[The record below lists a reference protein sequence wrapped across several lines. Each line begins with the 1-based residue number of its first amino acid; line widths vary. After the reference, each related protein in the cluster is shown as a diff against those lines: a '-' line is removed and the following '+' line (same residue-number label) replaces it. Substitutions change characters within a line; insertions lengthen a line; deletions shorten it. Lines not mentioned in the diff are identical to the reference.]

1 MITLVTKLPMLV
13 PLRAIYFTLFE
24 NSSPKIK
31 IIPFFSIAAKIV
43 AVAFGLHLSSP
54 QGPQPCLDNGET
66 RMKFARLLGLL
77 LVGIFLV
84 PLAYAD
90 GPVTM
95 VFTGVNGANDGQFY
109 VSPYYGT
116 LNGQSVTLFC
126 DDIINEVSF
135 GQTWQANVTNLATAV
150 NNNDFSQTRYGGA
163 LGSAVLGSPALAYE
177 EAAWLTAQFASNPGD
192 LVNLQY
198 ALWDIMNPG
207 ARGSGDADVQ
217 NWLLLASQNYGTVN
231 LSNYEIV
238 TNTGPVT
245 LTGQVQEFI
254 VPTPEPG
261 TLALLI
267 CGMLA
272 VCVRLMRRG
281 ALTT

>member
-1 MITLVTKLPMLV
+1 
-13 PLRAIYFTLFE
+13 
-24 NSSPKIK
+24 
-31 IIPFFSIAAKIV
+31 
-43 AVAFGLHLSSP
+43 
-54 QGPQPCLDNGET
+54 
-66 RMKFARLLGLL
+66 MKFARLLGFLM
-77 LVGIFLV
+77 VGMFLV
-84 PLAYAD
+84 PFAYAD
-90 GPVTM
+90 GSVPM
-95 VFTGVNGANDGQFY
+95 VFGTVNGVNDGQYY

-116 LNGQSVTLFC
+116 MNGQPVTLFC

-135 GQTWQANVTNLATAV
+135 GQMWDANVTNLATAV
-150 NNNDFSQTRYGGA
+150 NTNNFSQTRYGGVTT
-163 LGSAVLGSPALAYE
+163 SAVYGNATMAYE
-177 EAAWLTAQFASNPGD
+177 EAAWLTTQFASNPGD

-207 ARGSGDADVQ
+207 ARGSGDMDVQ
-217 NWLLLASQNYGTVN
+217 TWLMRASQNYDTIN
-231 LSNYEIV
+231 LSDFEIV
-238 TNTGPVT
+238 MNCGPLM

-254 VPTPEPG
+254 VQTPEPG

>member
-1 MITLVTKLPMLV
+1 
-13 PLRAIYFTLFE
+13 
-24 NSSPKIK
+24 
-31 IIPFFSIAAKIV
+31 
-43 AVAFGLHLSSP
+43 
-54 QGPQPCLDNGET
+54 
-66 RMKFARLLGLL
+66 MKFARLLGLFV
-77 LVGIFLV
+77 VGMMLV
-84 PLAYAD
+84 PFAYAD

-95 VFTGVNGANDGQFY
+95 VFQGVNGANDGQYY

-116 LNGQSVTLFC
+116 LNGQTVTLFC
-126 DDIINEVSF
+126 DDILNEVNF

-150 NNNDFSQTRYGGA
+150 NANDFSQTRYGSVA
-163 LGSAVLGSPALAYE
+163 GSAVLGNPALAYE
-177 EAAWLTAQFASNPGD
+177 EAAWLTTQFASNPGD

-207 ARGSGDADVQ
+207 ARGNGNLDVQ
-217 NWLLLASQNYGTVN
+217 NWLLLAGLNYGTIN
-231 LSNYEIV
+231 LNNFEIV
-238 TNTGPVT
+238 TNLGPLT

-261 TLALLI
+261 TLVLLI

-281 ALTT
+281 QLTT